1 MSNIIAEAFSQ
12 SFPLAGSVTT
22 TPETAVGEYQ
32 GSAAIDIH
40 GAMTAK
46 LTCFVSNVS
55 ALSLPESSTDV
66 TMLVTPALEA
76 AAAAAGAQVS
86 APAIAETPGQDAKI
100 FKFEFEA
107 DGGPV
112 QVWFSIEEAP
122 EVAQSLD
129 YDPAEVRRIEN
140 VSLDIAVVV
149 GKTKMTI
156 AEVLALKP
164 GQVVDLDRAAGSPVD
179 ILVNGEHVAAGEVV
193 VLDQDYGVKINRV
206 IRMPKVH

>member
-1 MSNIIAEAFSQ
+1 MTTTIAEAFSQ
-12 SFPLAGSVTT
+12 SFPLAGAVTY
-22 TPETAVGEYQ
+22 TPDTSVGEHQ
-32 GSAAIDIH
+32 GSLAIDIH
-40 GAMTAK
+40 GALTGK
-46 LTCFVSNVS
+46 LSCFVSNVA
-55 ALSLPESSTDV
+55 ALSVPDANSDLGI
-66 TMLVTPALEA
+66 LLPALEA

-86 APAIAETPGQDAKI
+86 APAIAGTPGPDAKVY
-100 FKFEFEA
+100 KFTFEDA
-107 DGGPV
+107 EGGPV
-112 QVWFSIEEAP
+112 VVWFTIEEAP
-122 EVAQSLD
+122 VTEKNLS

-156 AEVLALKP
+156 AEVLAMKP